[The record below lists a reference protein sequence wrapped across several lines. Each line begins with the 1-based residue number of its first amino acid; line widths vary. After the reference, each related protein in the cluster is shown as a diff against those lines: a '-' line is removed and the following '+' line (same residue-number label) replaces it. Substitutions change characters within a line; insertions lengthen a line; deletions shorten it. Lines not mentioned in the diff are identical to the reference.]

1 MSDMFLKAVSF
12 GLHRSAGLRLV
23 EPEIQGLKQV
33 VGPGDVCFDIGAAYG
48 MYSFPLAELVGK
60 WGAVYSFEPQKKP
73 HWIFSSLARA
83 MRNRNL
89 SITRGA
95 VGENSI
101 RKTVAV
107 PVRFGFPIHGHAHVV
122 DSEHPGSGSTAA
134 GRVRTVGVDTFSVDE
149 MRERMGIR
157 RVDFMKIDVE
167 GYEPSVLAGAEET
180 LNRFMPSLLM
190 EIEKRHLDRYGVE
203 PEKFVRR
210 LLDRGYGMYFWGGGS
225 WRETAFMVDGVR
237 NYLFVHRRR

>member
-1 MSDMFLKAVSF
+1 MFLKAVSY
-12 GLHRSAGLRLV
+12 GLRRSAGLRLV
-23 EPEIQGLKQV
+23 EPEIRGLKRV
-33 VGPGDVCFDIGAAYG
+33 VDPGDVCFDIGAAYG

-60 WGAVYSFEPQKKP
+60 RGAVYSFEPQRKP
-73 HWIFSSLARA
+73 HWIFSKLAGVFP
-83 MRNRNL
+83 NRNM

-95 VGENSI
+95 MSESPG
-101 RKTVAV
+101 RRTVAV

-122 DSEHPGSGSTAA
+122 DSEPPGSGSAAA

-149 MRERMGIR
+149 TRERMGIR

-180 LNRFMPSLLM
+180 LNRFTPSLLM
-190 EIEKRHLDRYGVE
+190 EIEKRHLDRYGVD

-210 LLDRGYGMYFWGGGS
+210 LLERGYGMYFWRGGS

-237 NYLFVHRRR
+237 NYLFVHGRR